1 MKRIAKRVRKTRTA
15 APRRRRERAQTAQAK
30 TVGVIGTGRMGLPIV
45 GHLARKRFS
54 VRAHD
59 LDPGKA
65 ARVTRLG
72 AAWCADL
79 GELARECEVI
89 LCCVGYEAELQ
100 QLLLERGVLD
110 AVRPG
115 TIIAV
120 LSTVR
125 PGTIGELARR
135 ATESRVHLVDA
146 TLCRGPQ
153 AADAG
158 TLLAFVGGEPEVV
171 QRLRPVLAAFS
182 TDIVRTGAPGSAQ
195 VAKAANNLILWSCLV
210 ADHEALA
217 LAQRFGVDSK
227 ALRSALVTS
236 SADNFALRNWGTNEM
251 AWADDDLKIVADMA
265 AEASISLPQAGL
277 VREICRALRPRR
289 FRLEDYGR

>member
-1 MKRIAKRVRKTRTA
+1 MTRIAKRGRETRTA
-15 APRRRRERAQTAQAK
+15 VPRRQRTQSARARAIA
-30 TVGVIGTGRMGLPIV
+30 VGVIGTGRMGLPIV

-65 ARVTRLG
+65 AGVVRLG
-72 AAWCADL
+72 AAWCA
-79 GELARECEVI
+79 GPSELARDCEVI
-89 LCCVGYEAELQ
+89 LCCVGYEAELLD
-100 QLLLERGVLD
+100 LLVEQGMLE
-110 AVRPG
+110 AARPG
-115 TIIAV
+115 AIIAV

-135 ATESRVHLVDA
+135 AARSGVHVVDA

-171 QRLRPVLAAFS
+171 ERLRPVLAAFC

-217 LAQRFGVDSK
+217 LAQRFGVDHD

-265 AEASISLPQAGL
+265 AQASISLPQAGL
-277 VREICRALRPRR
+277 VREICRVLRPRR